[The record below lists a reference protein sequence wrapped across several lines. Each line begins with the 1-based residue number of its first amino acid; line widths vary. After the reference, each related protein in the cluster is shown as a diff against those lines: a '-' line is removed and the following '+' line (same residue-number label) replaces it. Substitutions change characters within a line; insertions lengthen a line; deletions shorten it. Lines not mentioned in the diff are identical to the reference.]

1 MEPYHKLRH
10 HGWRNRYAQKM
21 FQLIAESHLGLR
33 WSCMFFR
40 LDCRFAFERR
50 TINRPQLRSRE
61 SSRKIF
67 LRKICSRENYERASR
82 ETGRCYIVQTNDQS
96 PSFDSQ
102 SAQAQRLRAGASLM
116 AQRNVLAA
124 GDAIET
130 TLSKNNAAA
139 YSDRIGSRDAVRN
152 GKSLAIGQYWRQQR
166 SFRRAAKINIC
177 SQSRHNRLR
186 ACTTNVA

>member
-67 LRKICSRENYERASR
+67 LRKICSRKNYERASR
-82 ETGRCYIVQTNDQS
+82 VTGRCYIVQTNDRS
-96 PSFDSQ
+96 SSNPRKHAAARRSLTDGATERVGGGRRDRDY
-102 SAQAQRLRAGASLM
+102 AQ
-116 AQRNVLAA
+116 
-124 GDAIET
+124 
-130 TLSKNNAAA
+130 KNNAAA
-139 YSDRIGSRDAVRN
+139 YSDRIDSRDAVRN
-152 GKSLAIGQYWRQQR
+152 GKGLAIGQYWRQQR
-166 SFRRAAKINIC
+166 SSGGQRKLTFV
-177 SQSRHNRLR
+177 HNHAMTYSGHALP
-186 ACTTNVA
+186 NVA